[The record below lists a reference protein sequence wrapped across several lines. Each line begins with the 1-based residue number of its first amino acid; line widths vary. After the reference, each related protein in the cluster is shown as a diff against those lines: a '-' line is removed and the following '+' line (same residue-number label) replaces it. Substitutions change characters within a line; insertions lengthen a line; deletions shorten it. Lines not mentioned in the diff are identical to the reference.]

1 VASLRPDLPQPLC
14 AAIDRCL
21 EKEQDKRFENGE
33 ALAAALDPIRA
44 SRREVS
50 PAVRMFQL
58 QATQAVR
65 MLLIVAMV
73 GSSMTISVTRQD
85 EGMAILFA
93 VITIT
98 VLWALLVQVVGRARY
113 LLTVGYTFE
122 EVRDGLDVILAERAE
137 ARAQERANPRARK
150 REANRVRIMIASFVL
165 SVSGLWF
172 VRRFMREQIGPHSFR
187 VGPLAMSAA
196 AVCASLFGV
205 GVALLMTNQAR
216 SSGIDTA
223 LVRLW
228 QSRVGRAAFRLAGWR
243 LDREGGSA
251 PSAHSAA
258 SSAPLALIS
267 ALPSAA
273 RRDLGHA
280 RARIEQLEKTLHAL
294 AERQRDL
301 EGALADAG
309 SSTPTTDPALRSRRD
324 ELVNGL
330 SAARDQ
336 AIVKRDRLA
345 SALENVRVQLLR
357 LKSGVGVAADVAAEL
372 NAAETVA
379 SA

>member
-1 VASLRPDLPQPLC
+1 VRRSRPHH
-14 AAIDRCL
+14 DR
-21 EKEQDKRFENGE
+21 
-33 ALAAALDPIRA
+33 
-44 SRREVS
+44 
-50 PAVRMFQL
+50 
-58 QATQAVR
+58 
-65 MLLIVAMV
+65 
-73 GSSMTISVTRQD
+73 
-85 EGMAILFA
+85 
-93 VITIT
+93 
-98 VLWALLVQVVGRARY
+98 VL
-113 LLTVGYTFE
+113 
-122 EVRDGLDVILAERAE
+122 
-137 ARAQERANPRARK
+137 
-150 REANRVRIMIASFVL
+150 VL

-251 PSAHSAA
+251 PSAH
-258 SSAPLALIS
+258 APLRPHRLPLIS
-267 ALPSAA
+267 RFRVRRAA
-273 RRDLGHA
+273 ISGTRA
-280 RARIEQLEKTLHAL
+280 RASNSSKKTLHAL